1 MDLRQPL
8 PAALLAGVS
17 ALVARRI
24 GLHFPPER
32 GRDIERGIAAAAR
45 EFGHPDA
52 ESCARALLSAPL
64 TQTQLEVLA
73 SHLTVGE
80 TYFFRDKKCFEA
92 LEEYILPELLR
103 SRRGSEQRLRIW
115 SAGCCTGEEPYSVAM
130 LLDRLIP
137 DIEKWNVTLLASDI
151 NPHFLRKAAAGEY
164 GEWSFRDP
172 PGWIRERYFTR
183 RRNGRY
189 ELLPRIRKM
198 VTLSHLN
205 LADDAYP
212 SLTSNTN
219 AMDVILC
226 RNVLMYF
233 SPERARQVATNFHR
247 ALLNGGWL
255 IVSPTETSNSLFAP
269 LSEVPFPGI
278 VFYRKGGAAAPRPVA
293 FEEPPPALQVPLL
306 PELVAPWVELPQA
319 ATTVEATP
327 PQVPPPDTP
336 GEYVHA
342 ARRCAGEGR
351 LGEAIEWCE
360 KTIAADK
367 LNPAHYYL
375 LAIIQQEQAQLDAAA
390 RSLARALYL
399 DADFV
404 LADFALG
411 NLRLSQGRQRDAERH
426 FANALAVLRT
436 RAQDEILPESDGLTV
451 GRLADIIV
459 SVRAARHAP
468 RRDEKH
474 T

>member
-1 MDLRQPL
+1 MDLRHPL

-17 ALVARRI
+17 ALVGQRI

-32 GRDIERGIAAAAR
+32 GRDIERGIAAVAR
-45 EFGHPDA
+45 ELGHPDA
-52 ESCARALLSAPL
+52 ESCARALLSVPL
-64 TQTQLEVLA
+64 TQAQLEVLA

-92 LEEYILPELLR
+92 LEECILPELLR
-103 SRRGSEQRLRIW
+103 TRRSAERRLRIW

-137 DIEKWNVTLLASDI
+137 DIETWNVTLLATDI
-151 NPHFLRKAAAGEY
+151 NPHFLRKAAAGVY
-164 GEWSFRDP
+164 GEWSFRDTP
-172 PGWIRERYFTR
+172 EWLRERYFTPR
-183 RRNGRY
+183 RRGRY
-189 ELLPRIRKM
+189 ELLPRIRKL
-198 VTLSHLN
+198 VTFSHLN

-212 SLTSNTN
+212 TLTSNTN

-233 SPERARQVATNFHR
+233 TPERARQVATNFHR

-269 LSEVPFPGI
+269 LSDVQFPGI
-278 VFYRKGGAAAPRPVA
+278 VFYRKGGEAALRTVA
-293 FEEPPPALQVPLL
+293 FEEPSPEPQLPLPPEP
-306 PELVAPWVELPQA
+306 VAPLVKPRQE
-319 ATTVEATP
+319 TVTVEATP
-327 PQVPPPDTP
+327 APVPTPDNL
-336 GEYVHA
+336 GEYVYA
-342 ARRCAGEGR
+342 ARLCAGEGR
-351 LGEAIEWCE
+351 LGEAIAWCE
-360 KTIAADK
+360 KTIAADR

-375 LAIIQQEQAQLDAAA
+375 LAVIQQEQAQLDAAA
-390 RSLARALYL
+390 RSLGRALYL

-436 RAQDEILPESDGLTV
+436 RGQDEILPESDGLTV
-451 GRLADIIV
+451 GRLAEIIV
-459 SVRAARHAP
+459 SVRAANHAP
-468 RRDEKH
+468 RRGEKH